1 MKAREEAINYGL
13 SFPDTYMEAP
23 FHDPNWQLIRVTGS
37 KKVFL
42 WIYERNGYIN
52 LNVKVRPE
60 WRDFWRDA
68 YEAVTAGYHQSKE
81 HWNTVILNGTIPD
94 EVVKQM
100 IAESYDLITDSPTK
114 RIYEAVKKIP
124 RGKVATYGRVAELAG
139 NPRMSRAVGNALHK
153 NPDPEHIPCYRVVNA
168 KGELAEAFVFGGV
181 NMQEKL
187 LEADGIE
194 VVNGR
199 VDLEKY
205 GI

>member
-1 MKAREEAINYGL
+1 MRTREEAINYGL

-205 GI
+205 GM

>member
-23 FHDPNWQLIRVTGS
+23 FHDPDWQLIRVSGS
-37 KKVFL
+37 KKAFL

-52 LNVKVRPE
+52 LNVKVRSE

-81 HWNTVILNGTIPD
+81 HWNTVILDGTIPD